1 MVPCPGCQHSALG
14 SGLWSKRGRGRGTRP
29 ELRGRSSLPTCLEG
43 PSLPGSGEGRP
54 PTWEEALP
62 VLEVGVMLVVVKV
75 VVAGVVV
82 MGVEGAEVDTQTL
95 KCCCTVPLGPQNS
108 Q

>member
-1 MVPCPGCQHSALG
+1 M
-14 SGLWSKRGRGRGTRP
+14 
-29 ELRGRSSLPTCLEG
+29 
-43 PSLPGSGEGRP
+43 
-54 PTWEEALP
+54 
-62 VLEVGVMLVVVKV
+62 LEVGVMLVVVKV